1 MADIKTLREQMA
13 KIATEARAK
22 LDDVTDDTPE
32 DRAAEIEREFDAMMV
47 DHDKLQAKAER
58 LAKVEAAL
66 RAGDAVDL
74 DRRPKFED
82 RSAPAVDEGLQMDY
96 RAAFAE
102 MIAEGGDAYVSTEVR
117 NVLKEH
123 RVQTGGTTAAGG
135 YTVPTELAS
144 FIEKSMIATGPMYG
158 NGLFTVINSANGST
172 FNIPTIDD
180 TAKTAEAHTEGTQP
194 TDDGGKDAVFGQKI
208 AWRVCLR
215 FRVDSLVGRA

>member
-82 RSAPAVDEGLQMDY
+82 RSAPAVDEGCKWI
-96 RAAFAE
+96 
-102 MIAEGGDAYVSTEVR
+102 IALHLPR
-117 NVLKEH
+117 
-123 RVQTGGTTAAGG
+123 
-135 YTVPTELAS
+135 
-144 FIEKSMIATGPMYG
+144 
-158 NGLFTVINSANGST
+158 
-172 FNIPTIDD
+172 
-180 TAKTAEAHTEGTQP
+180 
-194 TDDGGKDAVFGQKI
+194 
-208 AWRVCLR
+208 
-215 FRVDSLVGRA
+215 